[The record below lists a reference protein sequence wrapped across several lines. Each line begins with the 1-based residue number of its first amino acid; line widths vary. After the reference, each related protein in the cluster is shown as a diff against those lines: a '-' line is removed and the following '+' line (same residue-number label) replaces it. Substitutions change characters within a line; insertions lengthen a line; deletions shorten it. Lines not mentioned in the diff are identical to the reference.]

1 MRILIHDYCGH
12 PFQVELSRSLAARGH
27 QVLHLHCTSFGTPKG
42 DLERRPDDPDGFD
55 VRGLTLPRKINKSA
69 FFERWRLERRYG
81 RMLVDEVRAFA
92 PDVVMSANTHIDPL
106 GMMMGECRRRNIP
119 FIFWVQDIIGEA
131 MTRILG
137 KRLPLVGKFIAA
149 YYLRW
154 EKQLLKQSQ
163 HVVGITPG
171 FEPFFQSAGIASSAC
186 TTIPNWA
193 PMGEVVPTEKIN
205 PWSKQHG
212 LSDKFVFLYS
222 GTLGFKHNPGL
233 LLGLAEQFRDEPSV
247 RVVVNSEGA
256 GADWLR
262 AQGEAKGLSG
272 LVVNGFQPFSEM
284 SNVLGG
290 ADVLLGILEAD
301 AGVFSVPSKVLT
313 YHCAARPLLLAVPGE
328 NLAARIV
335 TENRSG
341 LVVAPDDGAGFQQQA
356 KNLFTDRNRSA
367 DMGKRAR
374 IYAEE
379 NFDID
384 HITDRF
390 EQVLASVGDGGG

>member
-12 PFQVELSRSLAARGH
+12 PFQVELSRALAARGH
-27 QVLHLHCTSFGTPKG
+27 TVLHLHCTSFGTPKG

-55 VRGLTLPRKINKSA
+55 VRGLALPRKINKTA

-81 RMLVDEVRAFA
+81 RMLVDEVRAFS
-92 PDVVMSANTHIDPL
+92 PDLVMSANTHIDPL
-106 GMMMGECRRRNIP
+106 GMMMDECHRQNVP

-131 MTRILG
+131 MTRILR
-137 KRLPLVGKFIAA
+137 KRLPVVGPVIAA
-149 YYLRW
+149 HYLRW
-154 EKQLLKQSQ
+154 EKRLLKKSR

-171 FEPFFQSAGIASSAC
+171 FEPFFKRAGIAPADC
-186 TTIPNWA
+186 TIIPNWA
-193 PMGEVVPTEKIN
+193 PMGEVTPTEKIN
-205 PWSKQHG
+205 PWSKEHN

-233 LLGLAEQFRDEPSV
+233 LLGLAEQFRDEPAV

-262 AQGEAKGLSG
+262 EQGEKMGLSG

-284 SNVLGG
+284 SNVLGS
-290 ADVLLGILEAD
+290 ADVLLGILEPD

-313 YHCAARPLLLAVPGE
+313 YHCAARPLLLAVPEE

-341 LVVAPDDGAGFQQQA
+341 LVVSPDDEPSFRKQA
-356 KNLFTDRNRSA
+356 KKLFTDRNKSA

-374 IYAEE
+374 LYAEE

-384 HITDRF
+384 RIADRF
-390 EQVLASVGDGGG
+390 EKILASVGNPVG